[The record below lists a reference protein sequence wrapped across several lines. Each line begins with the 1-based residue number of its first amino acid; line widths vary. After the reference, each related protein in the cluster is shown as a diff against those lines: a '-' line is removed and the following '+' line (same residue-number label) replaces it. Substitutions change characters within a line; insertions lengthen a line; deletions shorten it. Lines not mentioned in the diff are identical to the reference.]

1 MGLGIGARFSR
12 HPRTSAIA
20 ALAGVELAVG
30 LFQSFRERWWSSL
43 WLLPDQPGSVWRWLT
58 AALLAV
64 AAVAA
69 LRLALGHR
77 TRWAYSAGA
86 VVLALLALD
95 KPYELHLRVTNL
107 ALVVLV
113 LAAVATLVALM
124 REPALARDSGSLAAV
139 VVLLVGSTVLD
150 AATPPGRDLYGRPHV
165 PQRIESVVEETMETA
180 AWALLAVVLVG
191 AAARVSR
198 QRTSRPAPI
207 APPRS
212 PSAASTTSGGRSLT
226 KR

>member
-1 MGLGIGARFSR
+1 MGQGIGARLSR

-77 TRWAYSAGA
+77 KRWAYAAGA
-86 VVLALLALD
+86 VVLAALALD
-95 KPYELHLRVTNL
+95 KPHELHLRVSNL

-113 LAAVATLVALM
+113 LATVATLVALM

-139 VVLLVGSTVLD
+139 VVLLVVSTVLD
-150 AATPPGRDLYGRPHV
+150 AATPPGRDRYGQPHV

-180 AWALLAVVLVG
+180 AWALLAMVLVG
-191 AAARVSR
+191 AAAAPR